1 MERAEGGDADGALAE
16 EGRPDSPRAPPSTIS
31 TAEAMGSQEPPEA
44 VSLGAESALATSD
57 SGGAGDPAG
66 RGGRGRGSS
75 GRGRGRGSA
84 GRGRGR
90 GPPGRGRGP
99 SAGGRGRGPPER
111 GRGPSAGGRGRAR
124 GPLVPMGGGGGLEG
138 PEVPGSAR
146 GLAVPGGLQGPAV
159 LGQARG
165 PAVFGRARGLVIPG
179 GLQGPAITGVYRTRA
194 RGSRRRPSGVR
205 SVEKSME
212 AMSLMQDESQDIE
225 EQFIL
230 RLPPE
235 HAYTVRKM
243 IHSRGASMK
252 DKLKVDFSSDG
263 RNAVVQVEDVSL
275 SAKLVNLPC
284 VIESMKTV
292 DRKTLYKTADI
303 SQMLVCSSDSEPHPS
318 PEEPVASTDPPVT
331 GKGEGKTQKKKY
343 NWKHGITPPLKNVR
357 KKRFRKT
364 AKKCTES
371 PNVEKEMKRLLCS
384 DAEAISVRWEVIADD
399 ETKEIE
405 SQGCI
410 SGISGTP
417 QMSGPPSSDYD
428 MLREMFGDSRS
439 NSNDVEDK
447 ADKIE
452 AEEEDEGEE
461 SDDDD
466 DDDDDEEDEEEEEK
480 KIDSWEAELERELQA
495 KFIQSSSEEEN
506 KDYDYSSIITGIQKL
521 IYYKEKKLQQ
531 VYKKAQRQKD
541 LLRNVENLT
550 LKRHFQYVLEQLN
563 ILEKQKCEEIYHL
576 QEQLKCF
583 LKE

>member
-1 MERAEGGDADGALAE
+1 AWAS
-16 EGRPDSPRAPPSTIS
+16 RPA
-31 TAEAMGSQEPPEA
+31 
-44 VSLGAESALATSD
+44 
-57 SGGAGDPAG
+57 
-66 RGGRGRGSS
+66 
-75 GRGRGRGSA
+75 
-84 GRGRGR
+84 
-90 GPPGRGRGP
+90 
-99 SAGGRGRGPPER
+99 
-111 GRGPSAGGRGRAR
+111 
-124 GPLVPMGGGGGLEG
+124 
-138 PEVPGSAR
+138 
-146 GLAVPGGLQGPAV
+146 
-159 LGQARG
+159 
-165 PAVFGRARGLVIPG
+165 
-179 GLQGPAITGVYRTRA
+179 
-194 RGSRRRPSGVR
+194 
-205 SVEKSME
+205 

-303 SQMLVCSSDSEPHPS
+303 SQMLVCSSD
-318 PEEPVASTDPPVT
+318 
-331 GKGEGKTQKKKY
+331 
-343 NWKHGITPPLKNVR
+343 ITPPLKNVR

-364 AKKCTES
+364 AKKLPSVKQMDEISFSECTES

-447 ADKIE
+447 A
-452 AEEEDEGEE
+452 DEGEE

>member
-1 MERAEGGDADGALAE
+1 
-16 EGRPDSPRAPPSTIS
+16 
-31 TAEAMGSQEPPEA
+31 
-44 VSLGAESALATSD
+44 
-57 SGGAGDPAG
+57 
-66 RGGRGRGSS
+66 
-75 GRGRGRGSA
+75 
-84 GRGRGR
+84 
-90 GPPGRGRGP
+90 
-99 SAGGRGRGPPER
+99 
-111 GRGPSAGGRGRAR
+111 
-124 GPLVPMGGGGGLEG
+124 
-138 PEVPGSAR
+138 
-146 GLAVPGGLQGPAV
+146 
-159 LGQARG
+159 
-165 PAVFGRARGLVIPG
+165 
-179 GLQGPAITGVYRTRA
+179 
-194 RGSRRRPSGVR
+194 
-205 SVEKSME
+205 
-212 AMSLMQDESQDIE
+212 MSLMRDESQDTE

-243 IHSRGASMK
+243 IHSRGAAMK
-252 DKLKVDFSSDG
+252 DKLKIDFSSDG

-284 VIESMKTV
+284 VIESLKTV
-292 DRKTLYKTADI
+292 DRKTFYKTADI
-303 SQMLVCSSDSEPHPS
+303 SQMLVCSSDSEPRPF

-331 GKGEGKTQKKKY
+331 GKCEGKTQKKKY

-357 KKRFRKT
+357 KKKFRKT
-364 AKKCTES
+364 AKKLPSVKQMDEISFSEYTES

-428 MLREMFGDSRS
+428 MFLEMFGDSRS

-447 ADKIE
+447 ADK
-452 AEEEDEGEE
+452 
-461 SDDDD
+461 SDD

-480 KIDSWEAELERELQA
+480 KIDSWESDLERELQA
-495 KFIQSSSEEEN
+495 KFIQSSSEEAN

-563 ILEKQKCEEIYHL
+563 IVEKQKCEEIYHL